1 MIESK
6 MRVLGQKKTRGME
19 GVKCPTPSLF
29 GVKYDIFFIYCLKM
43 ILQLLSYCIKEVIW
57 RWMVT

>member
-43 ILQLLSYCIKEVIW
+43 IPLVLYKRGNMEMDGHLE
-57 RWMVT
+57 